1 MNDAG
6 LLSSSAMSSERDLA
20 ADLAEEIRA
29 AVAQA
34 APTSGGSSAP
44 PDVAAGQVHGTLG
57 RARAYLTPAVPEG
70 ARLSRVKRLLLRV
83 FRFLWRDQAAFN
95 ALVLE
100 AAAGLAE
107 ELADARLRLDGA
119 RRELQSA
126 REELD
131 SRDRDLH
138 GALEK
143 RIGQWSAAWE
153 QRSAIQDGR
162 MALL

>member
-20 ADLAEEIRA
+20 TDLAEEIRA

-83 FRFLWRDQAAFN
+83 FRFLWRDQATFN
-95 ALVLE
+95 SLVLE

-107 ELADARLRLDGA
+107 ELADARLRL
-119 RRELQSA
+119 RN
-126 REELD
+126 
-131 SRDRDLH
+131 
-138 GALEK
+138 LETHVE
-143 RIGQWSAAWE
+143 A
-153 QRSAIQDGR
+153 GR
-162 MALL
+162 